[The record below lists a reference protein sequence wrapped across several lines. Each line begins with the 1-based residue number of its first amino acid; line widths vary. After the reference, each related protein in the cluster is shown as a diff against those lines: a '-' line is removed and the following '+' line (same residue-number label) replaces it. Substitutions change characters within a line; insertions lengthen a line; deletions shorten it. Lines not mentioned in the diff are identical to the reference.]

1 MVGFRVAVADG
12 RVAGEVVTGAWVAG
26 AVVTGALVTGA
37 LVTGAFVTGAVM
49 AGVLVVGAFVGCT
62 GTGFEVGTATE
73 VRTPACGAIGATL
86 ARGAAGPDVWVDV
99 AATGGRDEDAT
110 APGTTGT
117 AAGGVAMSSGATDPV
132 RSVATGSVAE
142 SDGKDVV
149 ADGWADAVDAAEAV
163 ASTGALVTDTADVL
177 EASGDAEAEGVE
189 GASLGAAVPSKFIAT
204 GGCWEAFNCMLLS
217 TGATTLMTAEVA
229 TAATNRTEPLFAM
242 LMGW

>member
-26 AVVTGALVTGA
+26 AVVTGA

-117 AAGGVAMSSGATDPV
+117 AAGGVALSSGATDPV

-177 EASGDAEAEGVE
+177 EASGMLRPRAWRAPRS
-189 GASLGAAVPSKFIAT
+189 ARRYPRSSSPRGAA
-204 GGCWEAFNCMLLS
+204 GRRS
-217 TGATTLMTAEVA
+217 TACSCRRG
-229 TAATNRTEPLFAM
+229 RRH
-242 LMGW
+242 

>member
-117 AAGGVAMSSGATDPV
+117 AAGGVALSSGATDPV

-177 EASGDAEAEGVE
+177 EASGMLRPRAWRAPRS
-189 GASLGAAVPSKFIAT
+189 ARRYPRSSSPRGAA
-204 GGCWEAFNCMLLS
+204 GRRS
-217 TGATTLMTAEVA
+217 TACSCRRG
-229 TAATNRTEPLFAM
+229 RRH
-242 LMGW
+242 

>member
-26 AVVTGALVTGA
+26 AV
-37 LVTGAFVTGAVM
+37 VTGAVM

-117 AAGGVAMSSGATDPV
+117 AAGGVALSSGATDPV
-132 RSVATGSVAE
+132 RSVATGSVSE

-177 EASGDAEAEGVE
+177 EASGMLRPRAWRAPRS
-189 GASLGAAVPSKFIAT
+189 ARRYPRSSSPRGAA
-204 GGCWEAFNCMLLS
+204 GRRS
-217 TGATTLMTAEVA
+217 TACSCRRG
-229 TAATNRTEPLFAM
+229 RRH
-242 LMGW
+242 